1 MNREERTRV
10 IALAGNPNSGK
21 TTLFNALTGSNQ
33 RVGNWPG
40 VTVEKK
46 TGMMRLGMQTAM
58 VVDLPGIYSLSSHSD
73 DERVA
78 RDYLLSGEADAVINI
93 VDASNLERNLFLTLN
108 LLEMKVPVH
117 IVLNMTDLAQ
127 KRGFVIDPAALS
139 RRFGVPVTAMSAT
152 KTTDVTS
159 FRNELE
165 ASMEIV
171 QPSPF
176 RVPYPD
182 SVENI
187 LSVWGSRLSDVATDL
202 GLDRRWLALKLLEQD
217 SFYSDKIIRLGVFS
231 GKDLSSGIAAVSAKE
246 TDSPDAVIAS
256 AKYACIRDLADSCKK
271 GTSSKTASKTTS
283 SRIDRVVLNRYL
295 GIPVFLAVMYLM
307 FAFVI
312 NIGGA
317 FIDFFDILFG
327 AVFVDGFGMLL
338 ESAGS
343 PRWLVSLLAGGVGA
357 GIQTVAT
364 FVPIMFAMFLALSLL
379 EDSGYMARAA
389 FVMDRAL
396 RAIGLPGKA
405 FIPMIVGFGCT
416 VPAIMATRT
425 LENKRDRYITVFM
438 APFMSC
444 GARLPVYA
452 LFGVAFFGRMS
463 GLIVMSVYLAGIIL
477 AVVTGIILKN
487 TLFRGEPAPFI
498 MELPPYHVP
507 RFGSVMRH
515 VWMRLR
521 GFIVRAGKVIII
533 VVALLGVLN
542 SVGIDGSFGNEDSPE
557 SVLSAVGKSITP
569 VFAPMGIDR
578 ENWPAMVGMFT
589 GLFAKEAVVGTLNGL
604 YGQIAAVSDPGKIE
618 NGELA
623 ESGEPAG
630 PEQKWSLSGEI
641 GTAFMSIPEAFAGLG
656 ETLLDP
662 LGVSVVSGDETATAE
677 SIEADPGLFA
687 VMRGFFNNDRH
698 AAYAYMLF
706 ILIYFPCVAA
716 LAALIREIG
725 PLFGWVSV
733 TYLTV
738 LAWITA
744 TLYYQIAAAHQPF
757 WIATPIVLFVMLIG
771 AFALLR
777 RAVQPE
783 S

>member
-1 MNREERTRV
+1 MSGNSQKRV

-21 TTLFNALTGSNQ
+21 TTLFNALTGSTQ

-46 TGMMRLGMQTAM
+46 TGQMRLGDLSVE

-93 VDASNLERNLFLTLN
+93 IDASNLERNLFLTLN

-117 IVLNMTDLAQ
+117 IVLNMTDLAE
-127 KRGFVIDPAALS
+127 KRGFTIDPGALS
-139 RRFGVPVTAMSAT
+139 RRLGVPVTAMSAT
-152 KTTDVTS
+152 RTADVAS
-159 FRNELE
+159 FRKELE
-165 ASMEIV
+165 LSTGLLRE
-171 QPSPF
+171 SPF
-176 RVPYPD
+176 QVAYPE
-182 SVENI
+182 SLEQI
-187 LSVWGSRLSDVATDL
+187 LSAWASRLSVVSADL
-202 GLDRRWLALKLLEQD
+202 GVDRRWLALKLLEQD
-217 SFYSDKIIRLGVFS
+217 SFYSDKVIRLGVFS
-231 GKDLSSGIAAVSAKE
+231 REDLSAAVETVSERE

-256 AKYACIRDLADSCKK
+256 AKYVCIRDLADSCKT
-271 GTSSKTASKTTS
+271 GTSRNAASATTS
-283 SRIDRVVLNRYL
+283 SRIDRVVLNRFL

-327 AVFVDGFGMLL
+327 AVFVDGFGMVL

-343 PRWLVSLLAGGVGA
+343 PQWLVSLLAGGIGA
-357 GIQTVAT
+357 GIQTVST

-487 TLFRGEPAPFI
+487 TLFRGDPAPFI

-507 RFGSVMRH
+507 RLGSVLHH

-521 GFIVRAGKVIII
+521 GFIVRAGKVIIL

-542 SVGIDGSFGNEDSPE
+542 SVGTDGSFGNEDSPE
-557 SVLSAVGKSITP
+557 SVLSALGKTITP
-569 VFAPMGIDR
+569 VFGPMGIDR
-578 ENWPAMVGMFT
+578 DNWPATVGMFT

-604 YGQIAAVSDPGKIE
+604 YGQIAAQEAPEEGDVDETDEAWSFA
-618 NGELA
+618 GE
-623 ESGEPAG
+623 AG
-630 PEQKWSLSGEI
+630 A
-641 GTAFMSIPEAFAGLG
+641 AFKSIPEAFAGLG
-656 ETLLDP
+656 DTLRDP
-662 LGVSVVSGDETATAE
+662 LGMSVVSGDEAETAE
-677 SIEADPGLFA
+677 NIEADPGLFT
-687 VMRGFFNNDRH
+687 VMRGFFNNDKH

-716 LAALIREIG
+716 LGALIREIG

-733 TYLTV
+733 IYLTV

-744 TLYYQIAAAHQPF
+744 TLYYQITVAHQPV
-757 WIATPIVLFVMLIG
+757 WLITPVVLFGLLIG
-771 AFALLR
+771 AFTLLR
-777 RAVQPE
+777 RAVHPDV
-783 S
+783 

>member
-1 MNREERTRV
+1 MKGNSGKLV

-21 TTLFNALTGSNQ
+21 TTLFNALTGSTQ

-46 TGMMRLGMQTAM
+46 SGVMRLGERSAE

-108 LLEMKVPVH
+108 LLEMKVPVY
-117 IVLNMTDLAQ
+117 IVLNMTDLAA
-127 KRGFVIDPAALS
+127 KRGFVIDPAVLS
-139 RRFGVPVTAMSAT
+139 RRLGVPVTAMSAT
-152 KTTDVTS
+152 KAADIVS
-159 FRNELE
+159 FRKDLE
-165 ASMEIV
+165 SSVDVLAG
-171 QPSPF
+171 SPF
-176 RVPYPD
+176 KVPYPET
-182 SVENI
+182 VENI
-187 LSVWGSRLSDVATDL
+187 LSVWGARLGDVSTDL
-202 GLDRRWLALKLLEQD
+202 GVDRRWLALKLLEQD
-217 SFYSDKIIRLGVFS
+217 SFYSDKVIRLGVFS
-231 GKDLSSGIAAVSAKE
+231 DTYLSSGMDMVIGKE
-246 TDSPDAVIAS
+246 TDSPDAVIAA
-256 AKYACIRDLADSCKK
+256 AKYACIRDLVDSSRT
-271 GTSSKTASKTTS
+271 GSVRNAAAATTS
-283 SRIDRVVLNRYL
+283 AKIDRVVLNRYL

-327 AVFVDGFGMLL
+327 AVFVDGFGAAL
-338 ESAGS
+338 ESAGA
-343 PRWLVSLLAGGVGA
+343 PQWLVSLLAGGIGA

-396 RAIGLPGKA
+396 RSIGLPGKA

-477 AVVTGIILKN
+477 AVVTGLILKN

-507 RFGSVMRH
+507 RFGSVLHH

-521 GFIVRAGKVIII
+521 GFIVRAGKVIIL

-542 SVGIDGSFGNEDSPE
+542 SVGTDGSFGNEDSPE
-557 SVLSAVGKSITP
+557 SVLSALGKTITP
-569 VFAPMGIDR
+569 VFGPMGIDR
-578 ENWPAMVGMFT
+578 ENWPATVGMFT

-604 YGQIAAVSDPGKIE
+604 YGQIASLNAPEEGESDE
-618 NGELA
+618 TEEAWSFAGEVGA
-623 ESGEPAG
+623 
-630 PEQKWSLSGEI
+630 
-641 GTAFMSIPEAFAGLG
+641 AFMSIPEAFVGLG
-656 ETLLDP
+656 DTLRDP
-662 LGVSVVSGDETATAE
+662 LGLSVVSGDEDETAE
-677 SIEADPGLFA
+677 SIEADPGLFT
-687 VMRGFFNNDRH
+687 VMRGFFNNDKH

-716 LAALIREIG
+716 LGALIREIG

-744 TLYYQIAAAHQPF
+744 TLYYQITVGHELV
-757 WIATPIVLFVMLIG
+757 WIVTPVVLFGMLIG

-783 S
+783 G

>member
-1 MNREERTRV
+1 MSRDSEKRV

-21 TTLFNALTGSNQ
+21 TTLFNALTGSSQ

-46 TGMMRLGMQTAM
+46 TGMMCLGEQSAE

-78 RDYLLSGEADAVINI
+78 RDFLLAREADAVINI

-117 IVLNMTDLAQ
+117 VVLNMTDLAE
-127 KRGFVIDPAALS
+127 KRGFTVDPASLS
-139 RRFGVPVTAMSAT
+139 RRLGVPVTAMNAT
-152 KTTDVTS
+152 KAADVAS
-159 FRNELE
+159 FRKELE
-165 ASMEIV
+165 SSVDVLYEF
-171 QPSPF
+171 PF
-176 RVPYPD
+176 TVSYPE
-182 SVENI
+182 SLEKI
-187 LSVWGSRLSDVATDL
+187 LSSWGTRLSDVASDL
-202 GLDRRWLALKLLEQD
+202 GVDRRWLALKLLEQD
-217 SFYSDKIIRLGVFS
+217 SFYSEKVIRLGVFPE
-231 GKDLSSGIAAVSAKE
+231 KDLADAIETVVAQE
-246 TDSPDAVIAS
+246 TDSPDAVIAT
-256 AKYACIRDLADSCKK
+256 AKYACIRDLSDSCKTGTARK
-271 GTSSKTASKTTS
+271 SASSTTSSK
-283 SRIDRVVLNRYL
+283 IDRVVLNRYL
-295 GIPVFLAVMYLM
+295 GIPVFLGVMYLM

-338 ESAGS
+338 ESAGA
-343 PRWLVSLLAGGVGA
+343 PQWLVSLLAGGIGA
-357 GIQTVAT
+357 GLQTVAT
-364 FVPIMFAMFLALSLL
+364 FVPIMFAMFLALALL

-487 TLFRGEPAPFI
+487 TLFRGEPSPFI
-498 MELPPYHVP
+498 MELPPYHMP
-507 RFGSVMRH
+507 RLGSVLHH

-533 VVALLGVLN
+533 VVTLLGVVN
-542 SVGIDGSFGNEDSPE
+542 SVGTDGSFGNEDSSE
-557 SVLSAVGKSITP
+557 SVLSAIGKTITP

-578 ENWPAMVGMFT
+578 ENWPATVGMFT

-604 YGQIAAVSDPGKIE
+604 YGQIAAQGVSGQADAGD
-618 NGELA
+618 A
-623 ESGEPAG
+623 EDG
-630 PEQKWSLSGEI
+630 WSLTGEI
-641 GTAFMSIPEAFAGLG
+641 GAAFVSIPEAFTGLG
-656 ETLLDP
+656 EMVFDP
-662 LGVSVVSGDETATAE
+662 MGLSLVSGDEAATAE
-677 SIEADPGLFA
+677 GIEADPGLFS
-687 VMRGFFNNDRH
+687 VMRGFFNNDKH

-716 LAALIREIG
+716 LGALIREIG

-744 TLYYQIAAAHQPF
+744 TLYYQITVACQPF
-757 WIATPIVLFVMLIG
+757 WIITPLVLFGLLIG
-771 AFALLR
+771 AFSLLR

-783 S
+783 F